1 MTFTD
6 YAVVAAISYLLGS
19 IPFGYLLVRTLRGK
33 DIRQTGSGNIGATN
47 VARLGAPGLALATLV
62 LDAGKGFVAVMLV
75 IRHFAPDLPSAEI
88 GHDTALPGVVAAFFV
103 VSGHIF
109 PLWLRFRGGKGV
121 ATAVGAFLGLAPKG
135 LLGVLIIFGFLAA
148 AFRYISLGS
157 IVAIALFP
165 LFAYLFDGYRHS
177 PRVLATMYLTSA
189 IIIVRH
195 RANIRRLLAGSEPRF
210 EIKRHSNS

>member
-6 YAVVAAISYLLGS
+6 YAVIAAISYLLGS
-19 IPFGYLLVRTLRGK
+19 IPFGYLLVRTLR
-33 DIRQTGSGNIGATN
+33 
-47 VARLGAPGLALATLV
+47 
-62 LDAGKGFVAVMLV
+62 
-75 IRHFAPDLPSAEI
+75 
-88 GHDTALPGVVAAFFV
+88 
-103 VSGHIF
+103 
-109 PLWLRFRGGKGV
+109 GKGV

-177 PRVLATMYLTSA
+177 PRVLASMYLTSA
-189 IIIVRH
+189 I
-195 RANIRRLLAGSEPRF
+195 
-210 EIKRHSNS
+210 